1 MSEDQAQPDS
11 VEEALAAPVTT
22 PLSDPPPVAADPAPE
37 EGDWWS
43 NPETAKSMV
52 KDLREEAAGHRV
64 KNKPYTESFSGYS
77 QQEQE
82 YLLNVV
88 RMASSEDTGTRA
100 KAAEEFA
107 FLAKQLGGEEA
118 AVEAIA
124 DAADDSEAA
133 APEAPAVFS
142 ADDAQAMIDKS
153 QADAEHKMAVAKR
166 VAEIKTTMVESGFQE
181 DTIEWE
187 SVMVVA
193 RRNGFNMEA
202 AIKKYQES
210 QQAHIDAFVEEQ
222 RSRGASFPTHNRNAG
237 TPPPVGEKEEWV
249 GDSAKTSEAVKA
261 WLRGKSGQAS

>member
-1 MSEDQAQPDS
+1 MSEEEAGS

-77 QQEQE
+77 AQEQE
-82 YLLNVV
+82 YLLGVV
-88 RMASSEDTGTRA
+88 RMASSSDDATRA

-118 AVEAIA
+118 AIEAIA
-124 DAADDSEAA
+124 EVAPDALPAIE
-133 APEAPAVFS
+133 EAPATFS
-142 ADDAQAMIDKS
+142 AEDAQELINKS
-153 QADAEHKMAVAKR
+153 QAEAEHKVAVATR
-166 VAEIKTTMVESGFQE
+166 VAEIKTQMVESGFKE

-193 RRNGFNMEA
+193 RRNGFNMDA

-210 QQAHIDAFVEEQ
+210 QQAHIDAFVEGQ
-222 RSRGASFPTHNRNAG
+222 RGKGASFPTHNRNAG
-237 TPPPVGEKEEWV
+237 TPPPAGEKEEWV
-249 GDSAKTSEAVKA
+249 GDSQKTSDAVKQ
-261 WLRGKSGQAS
+261 WLRGRPGAVG